1 MKNSRQPSA
10 IGETPK
16 QKHHQQRDSFPEG
29 FRESRAES
37 HSSGSR
43 KPRAE
48 SRSCRRLMI
57 SDSQYH
63 IHSLF
68 AALIIFILTSSAVN
82 AVTFTDV
89 TNEAGIN
96 FQHSGG
102 TRSSLL
108 PEDMGSGAGFADIDN
123 DGDID
128 LYIVNIPG
136 PFTQD
141 ADSRAGNMNALY
153 RNNGDGTF
161 TDITRAAGVGHQ
173 GYGMGCVFADY
184 DADADLDLYLTNYG
198 ANVLYRNNGN
208 STFTDVTEIAGVGCE
223 LWSTGA
229 AFADVDGDTDL
240 DLYVCNYVTYD
251 LDQLEQMKEESLQSG
266 KPVPSALNPH
276 VFEPQDNVFYRNN
289 GDGTFTD
296 VTVEVGVAAAGG
308 RSMQAIFSD
317 FDNDNDLDLYVANDT
332 STNHVYRNNGDGTFA
347 DVSDESW
354 AADFRGS
361 MGLTAGDY
369 DADGDIDLFMSH
381 WVDEENALYRNLFKE
396 AISHQPSA
404 ISKTDRAGKRQQQ
417 PQRVTDSR
425 KPKAESQYI
434 RFVDESYTAMLAE
447 ESIKQI
453 GWGTAFFDYDNDGD
467 LDIFVTNGSTFQELK
482 QPEVLIPQ
490 PDALFRND
498 GDGMFT
504 DVSESTGIASL
515 PIRVGRGATF
525 GDYDNDGDVDI
536 FIVNNRAPPTLLRNE
551 GDRSILTGRNN
562 WLHVKLIG
570 TGANRDAIGAKIQ
583 VKTADR
589 TQIREIYAGDSYMSF
604 SSLVAEFGVG
614 SAKRIETLQIT
625 WQNGD
630 TQTRHNIPVN
640 QRIQITQK

>member
-1 MKNSRQPSA
+1 MPHVYTCFVAFA
-10 IGETPK
+10 I
-16 QKHHQQRDSFPEG
+16 S
-29 FRESRAES
+29 
-37 HSSGSR
+37 
-43 KPRAE
+43 
-48 SRSCRRLMI
+48 M
-57 SDSQYH
+57 
-63 IHSLF
+63 
-68 AALIIFILTSSAVN
+68 LTAMTLN
-82 AVTFTDV
+82 AVTFVDV
-89 TNEAGIN
+89 TNEAGIR
-96 FQHSGG
+96 FRHSSG

-128 LYIVNIPG
+128 LYIVNISG
-136 PFTQD
+136 PFTQGGE
-141 ADSRAGNMNALY
+141 SHKGNANALY

-184 DADADLDLYLTNYG
+184 DGDADLDLYLTTYG
-198 ANVLYRNNGN
+198 ENVLYRNNGN
-208 STFTDVTEIAGVGCE
+208 ATFTDVTEAAGVGCE

-251 LDQLEQMKEESLQSG
+251 LEQLEQMKEESLQSG

-296 VTVEVGVAAAGG
+296 ATDETGIAAVGG

-317 FDNDNDLDLYVANDT
+317 FDNDNDVDLYVANDT
-332 STNHVYRNNGDGTFA
+332 STNHIYRNDGGGAFT
-347 DVSDESW
+347 DVSAESW

-381 WVDEENALYRNLFKE
+381 WVDEENALYRNLLKE
-396 AISHQPSA
+396 AVSSQQSAVGKEPFVAESDTQPPH
-404 ISKTDRAGKRQQQ
+404 TE
-417 PQRVTDSR
+417 SR
-425 KPKAESQYI
+425 KPKAESQHI

-453 GWGTAFFDYDNDGD
+453 GWGTTLFDYDNDGD
-467 LDIFVTNGSTFQELK
+467 LDIFVTNGSTFQELR
-482 QPEVLIPQ
+482 QPEALIPQ
-490 PDALFRND
+490 ADMLFRNN
-498 GDGMFT
+498 GDETFA
-504 DVSESTGIASL
+504 DVSQEAGIAAL

-536 FIVNNRAPPTLLRNE
+536 FIVNNHAPPTLLRNE
-551 GDRSILTGRNN
+551 GGNRSN
-562 WLHVKLIG
+562 WLHVKLVG
-570 TGANRDAIGAKIQ
+570 TEANRDAIGAKIQ
-583 VKTADR
+583 VKTADQ

-604 SSLVAEFGVG
+604 NSLIAEFGVG
-614 SAKRIETLQIT
+614 NATQIEMLQVT
-625 WQNGD
+625 WQNGE
-630 TQTRHNIPVN
+630 TQKLHNIPAN
-640 QRIQITQK
+640 QRIHITQK

>member
-1 MKNSRQPSA
+1 MP
-10 IGETPK
+10 
-16 QKHHQQRDSFPEG
+16 HV
-29 FRESRAES
+29 
-37 HSSGSR
+37 HS
-43 KPRAE
+43 
-48 SRSCRRLMI
+48 
-57 SDSQYH
+57 
-63 IHSLF
+63 
-68 AALIIFILTSSAVN
+68 IIIMLVIFMLTAMTLN
-82 AVTFTDV
+82 AVTFVDV
-89 TNEAGIN
+89 TNEAGIR
-96 FQHSGG
+96 FQHSSG

-141 ADSRAGNMNALY
+141 GRGGEYNTRNGFGLFKDQIPPPVRENANALY

-161 TDITRAAGVGHQ
+161 TDITRTTGVGHQ

-184 DADADLDLYLTNYG
+184 DGDADLDLYLTNYG
-198 ANVLYRNNGN
+198 KNVLYRNNGN
-208 STFTDVTEIAGVGCE
+208 ATFTDVTEAAGLTCNSCLNCSKRSRVAGQGCE

-251 LDQLEQMKEESLQSG
+251 LEQLEHKKEESLQSG

-296 VTVEVGVAAAGG
+296 ATDETGIAAVDG

-317 FDNDNDLDLYVANDT
+317 FDNDNDVDLYVANDT
-332 STNHVYRNNGDGTFA
+332 STNHIYRNDGGGAFT
-347 DVSDESW
+347 DVSAESW

-381 WVDEENALYRNLFKE
+381 WVDEENALYRNLLKE
-396 AISHQPSA
+396 DRKIAGRMEE
-404 ISKTDRAGKRQQQ
+404 KTG
-417 PQRVTDSR
+417 SR
-425 KPKAESQYI
+425 I

-453 GWGTAFFDYDNDGD
+453 GWGTTLFDYDNDGD
-467 LDIFVTNGSTFQELK
+467 LDIFVTNGSTFQELRR
-482 QPEVLIPQ
+482 PEVLIPQ
-490 PDALFRND
+490 ADMLFRNN
-498 GDGMFT
+498 GDETFT
-504 DVSESTGIASL
+504 DVSQETGIAAL

-536 FIVNNRAPPTLLRNE
+536 FIVNNHAPPTLLRNE
-551 GDRSILTGRNN
+551 GGNRSN
-562 WLHVKLIG
+562 WLHIKLVG
-570 TGANRDAIGAKIQ
+570 SGANYDAIGAKIQ
-583 VKTADR
+583 VKTETDQ
-589 TQIREIYAGDSYMSF
+589 TQIREIYAGESYMSF
-604 SSLVAEFGVG
+604 NSLIAEFGVG
-614 SAKRIETLQIT
+614 NATQIETLQVT
-625 WQNGD
+625 WQNGE
-630 TQTRHNIPVN
+630 TQQLHNIPVN
-640 QRIQITQK
+640 QRIRITRE

>member
-1 MKNSRQPSA
+1 M
-10 IGETPK
+10 
-16 QKHHQQRDSFPEG
+16 
-29 FRESRAES
+29 
-37 HSSGSR
+37 SSNLLER
-43 KPRAE
+43 TAKKIKKIAV
-48 SRSCRRLMI
+48 
-57 SDSQYH
+57 
-63 IHSLF
+63 F
-68 AALIIFILTSSAVN
+68 AIFILTPIIVN

-89 TNEAGIN
+89 TNEAGID
-96 FQHSGG
+96 FQHSSG

-141 ADSRAGNMNALY
+141 GGGNKGNANALY

-198 ANVLYRNNGN
+198 ANVLYRNNGD
-208 STFTDVTEIAGVGCE
+208 STFTDVTEIAGVNCE

-251 LDQLEQMKEESLQSG
+251 LEELEQMKEESLQSG

-276 VFEPQDNVFYRNN
+276 VFDPQDNVFYWNN

-296 VTVEVGVAAAGG
+296 ATAEAGVAATGG
-308 RSMQAIFSD
+308 RSMQAVFSD

-361 MGLTAGDY
+361 MGLTVGDY

-396 AISHQPSA
+396 TVSSQQSVVGQEPSA
-404 ISKTDRAGKRQQQ
+404 AEHPTQL
-417 PQRVTDSR
+417 PHTESR
-425 KPKAESQYI
+425 KPIADSQYI

-453 GWGTAFFDYDNDGD
+453 GWGTALFDYDNDGD

-504 DVSESTGIASL
+504 DVSESAGIAAL
-515 PIRVGRGATF
+515 PLRVGRGATF

-536 FIVNNRAPPTLLRNE
+536 FIVNNHAPPILLRNE
-551 GDRSILTGRNN
+551 GIVGARLPRPDTGRNN

-570 TGANRDAIGAKIQ
+570 AGANRDAIGAKIQ

-614 SAKRIETLQIT
+614 NATRIETLQVT
-625 WQNGD
+625 WQNGEI
-630 TQTRHNIPVN
+630 QKLHNVPAN
-640 QRIQITQK
+640 QKISITQKQKP

>member
-1 MKNSRQPSA
+1 MKNSFQFSVFSFQFSVKRFSSNRTLFLTTDNRLLTTIPLRA
-10 IGETPK
+10 IL
-16 QKHHQQRDSFPEG
+16 
-29 FRESRAES
+29 A
-37 HSSGSR
+37 
-43 KPRAE
+43 
-48 SRSCRRLMI
+48 
-57 SDSQYH
+57 
-63 IHSLF
+63 F
-68 AALIIFILTSSAVN
+68 AIFMLTAMTLN

-89 TNEAGIN
+89 TSEAGID
-96 FQHSGG
+96 FQHSSG

-128 LYIVNIPG
+128 LYVVNIPG

-141 ADSRAGNMNALY
+141 GGSNKGNANALY

-161 TDITRAAGVGHQ
+161 TNITRAAGVGHQ

-184 DADADLDLYLTNYG
+184 DGDADLDLYLTNYG

-208 STFTDVTEIAGVGCE
+208 STFTDVTEIAGVNCE

-251 LDQLEQMKEESLQSG
+251 LEELEQMKEESLQSG

-276 VFEPQDNVFYRNN
+276 VFEPEDNVFYRNN

-296 VTVEVGVAAAGG
+296 ATAETGVAATGG
-308 RSMQAIFSD
+308 RSMQAVFSD

-332 STNHVYRNNGDGTFA
+332 STNHVYRNNGNGTFA
-347 DVSDESW
+347 DVSAESW

-396 AISHQPSA
+396 DGI
-404 ISKTDRAGKRQQQ
+404 
-417 PQRVTDSR
+417 
-425 KPKAESQYI
+425 AERI
-434 RFVDESYTAMLAE
+434 RFVDESYTALLAE

-453 GWGTAFFDYDNDGD
+453 GWGTALFDYDNDGD

-498 GDGMFT
+498 GDGVFT
-504 DVSESTGIASL
+504 DVSKNTGIAAL
-515 PIRVGRGATF
+515 PLRVGRGATF

-536 FIVNNRAPPTLLRNE
+536 FIVNNHAPPTLLRNE
-551 GDRSILTGRNN
+551 SIVGARLPRPYTGRNN

-570 TGANRDAIGAKIQ
+570 AGANRDAIGAKIQ

-614 SAKRIETLQIT
+614 NASRIETLQIT

-640 QRIQITQK
+640 QRIQIRQK

>member
-1 MKNSRQPSA
+1 M
-10 IGETPK
+10 
-16 QKHHQQRDSFPEG
+16 
-29 FRESRAES
+29 
-37 HSSGSR
+37 SSNLLER
-43 KPRAE
+43 TAKRIKKIAV
-48 SRSCRRLMI
+48 
-57 SDSQYH
+57 
-63 IHSLF
+63 F
-68 AALIIFILTSSAVN
+68 AIFILTPIIVN

-89 TNEAGIN
+89 TSEAGID
-96 FQHSGG
+96 FQHSSG

-128 LYIVNIPG
+128 LYVVNIPG

-141 ADSRAGNMNALY
+141 GGRNKGNANALY

-161 TDITRAAGVGHQ
+161 TNITRAAGVGHQ

-184 DADADLDLYLTNYG
+184 DGDADLDLYLTNYG
-198 ANVLYRNNGN
+198 ANVLYRNNGD
-208 STFTDVTEIAGVGCE
+208 STFTDVTKTAGVGCE

-251 LDQLEQMKEESLQSG
+251 LEELEQMKEESLQSG

-296 VTVEVGVAAAGG
+296 ATAEAGVAAAGG
-308 RSMQAIFSD
+308 RSMQAVFSD

-396 AISHQPSA
+396 DGI
-404 ISKTDRAGKRQQQ
+404 
-417 PQRVTDSR
+417 
-425 KPKAESQYI
+425 AERI

-453 GWGTAFFDYDNDGD
+453 GWGTALFDYDNDGD

-498 GDGMFT
+498 GDGVFT
-504 DVSESTGIASL
+504 DVSESTGIAAL
-515 PIRVGRGATF
+515 PLRVGRGATF

-536 FIVNNRAPPTLLRNE
+536 FIVNNHAPPTLLRNE
-551 GDRSILTGRNN
+551 GIGRNN

-570 TGANRDAIGAKIQ
+570 AGRNRDAIGAKIQ
-583 VKTADR
+583 VKTADQ

-614 SAKRIETLQIT
+614 NATRIETVQIT
-625 WQNGD
+625 WQNGE
-630 TQTRHNIPVN
+630 TQTRHNISVN
-640 QRIQITQK
+640 QRIQITQE

>member
-1 MKNSRQPSA
+1 M
-10 IGETPK
+10 
-16 QKHHQQRDSFPEG
+16 
-29 FRESRAES
+29 
-37 HSSGSR
+37 
-43 KPRAE
+43 PRVY
-48 SRSCRRLMI
+48 SIIITLV
-57 SDSQYH
+57 
-63 IHSLF
+63 
-68 AALIIFILTSSAVN
+68 IFILTSMTVG
-82 AVTFTDV
+82 AVTFVDV
-89 TNEAGIN
+89 TDEAGIR
-96 FQHSGG
+96 FRHSSG

-128 LYIVNIPG
+128 LYIVNISG
-136 PFTQD
+136 PFTQGGE
-141 ADSRAGNMNALY
+141 SHKGNANALY

-184 DADADLDLYLTNYG
+184 DGDADLDLYLTTYG
-198 ANVLYRNNGN
+198 ENVLYRNNGN
-208 STFTDVTEIAGVGCE
+208 ATFTDVTEAAGVDCE

-251 LDQLEQMKEESLQSG
+251 LEQLEQMKEESLQSG

-296 VTVEVGVAAAGG
+296 ATDETGIAAVGG

-317 FDNDNDLDLYVANDT
+317 FDNDNDVDLYVANDT
-332 STNHVYRNNGDGTFA
+332 STNHIYRNDGGGAFT
-347 DVSDESW
+347 DVSAESW

-381 WVDEENALYRNLFKE
+381 WVDEENALYRNLF
-396 AISHQPSA
+396 
-404 ISKTDRAGKRQQQ
+404 
-417 PQRVTDSR
+417 
-425 KPKAESQYI
+425 AEDGATEQI

-453 GWGTAFFDYDNDGD
+453 GWGTTLFDYDNDGD
-467 LDIFVTNGSTFQELK
+467 LDIFVTNGSTFQELR

-490 PDALFRND
+490 ADMLFRNN
-498 GDGMFT
+498 GDETFT
-504 DVSESTGIASL
+504 DVSQEAGVTAL

-536 FIVNNRAPPTLLRNE
+536 FIVNNHAPPTLLRNE
-551 GDRSILTGRNN
+551 GGNRSN
-562 WLHVKLIG
+562 WLHVKLVG
-570 TGANRDAIGAKIQ
+570 TEANRNAIGAKIQ
-583 VKTADR
+583 VKTADQ

-604 SSLVAEFGVG
+604 NSLIAEFGVG
-614 SAKRIETLQIT
+614 NATQIETLQVT
-625 WQNGD
+625 WQNGE
-630 TQTRHNIPVN
+630 TQKLHNIPAN
-640 QRIQITQK
+640 HRIRITRVSVGGQQENGVEGRR

>member
-1 MKNSRQPSA
+1 MKNSH
-10 IGETPK
+10 PK
-16 QKHHQQRDSFPEG
+16 VIKCAKVRKLGGHNFATSQFHNFSISNFPVSLPKTE
-29 FRESRAES
+29 
-37 HSSGSR
+37 
-43 KPRAE
+43 
-48 SRSCRRLMI
+48 
-57 SDSQYH
+57 SQYH
-63 IHSLF
+63 MSAFFVVF
-68 AALIIFILTSSAVN
+68 AISMLTAMTLN

-96 FQHSGG
+96 FQHSSG

-141 ADSRAGNMNALY
+141 AGSSAGNMNALY

-184 DADADLDLYLTNYG
+184 DGDADLDLYLTNYG

-208 STFTDVTEIAGVGCE
+208 STFTDVTESAGVGCE

-296 VTVEVGVAAAGG
+296 VTAEVRVAATGG
-308 RSMQAIFSD
+308 RSMQAVFSD

-381 WVDEENALYRNLFKE
+381 WVDEENALYRNLFIE
-396 AISHQPSA
+396 DGI
-404 ISKTDRAGKRQQQ
+404 
-417 PQRVTDSR
+417 
-425 KPKAESQYI
+425 AERI

-504 DVSESTGIASL
+504 DVSESSGIAAL
-515 PIRVGRGATF
+515 PLRVGRGATF

-536 FIVNNRAPPTLLRNE
+536 FIVNNHAPPTLLRNE

-583 VKTADR
+583 VKTADQ

-614 SAKRIETLQIT
+614 NASRIETLQIT
-625 WQNGD
+625 WQNGE